1 MRRTAVRRVSVSV
14 KRMEEGLN
22 LVESGGHTSSFVS
35 PPWSGNTGK
44 VDCGD
49 GNTEGR
55 FQPLGMDIGYPHFFK
70 RAVQSLASDPV

>member
-1 MRRTAVRRVSVSV
+1 MRRTAARRVSVSV
-14 KRMEEGLN
+14 KRMEEGLS

-55 FQPLGMDIGYPHFFK
+55 FQPLGMDIG
-70 RAVQSLASDPV
+70 